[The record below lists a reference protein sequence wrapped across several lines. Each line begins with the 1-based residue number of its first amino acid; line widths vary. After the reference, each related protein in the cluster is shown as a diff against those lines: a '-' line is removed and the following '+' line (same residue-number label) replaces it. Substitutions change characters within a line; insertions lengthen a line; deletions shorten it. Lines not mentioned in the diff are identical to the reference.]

1 MTCALSGWKRKMLV
15 LGVHPFGI
23 LRESENAT
31 AEDYAK
37 ILAENV
43 VFHTPVLVNPRR
55 QAPG

>member
-1 MTCALSGWKRKMLV
+1 MHLFRM
-15 LGVHPFGI
+15 

-43 VFHTPVLVNPRR
+43 VFHTPVLVK
-55 QAPG
+55 APANGTLSHLY